1 MIAIRK
7 GIPISDC
14 WKCQFVF
21 LIHGGEVSG
30 VPGCTLCVEGAPC
43 SAFVEEKVGPESTE
57 SRKGQNTSRGSP
69 GGSGLRRGAWKNK
82 GGYPRKPASKNYPKE
97 GLHLAGMSR
106 QENVLGIG
114 MEVLALTRPPPTR
127 VSPTVQEPGST
138 KTVHT
143 PWHDRQNK
151 WSREPSSGVLRRQLW
166 VPCLGKWIQHVLSGA
181 FYPAPFGGGDR
192 EWLRQGE
199 KQQLCISSLWLQ

>member
-114 MEVLALTRPPPTR
+114 MEVLALTRPPPHQSLSHCPGTR
-127 VSPTVQEPGST
+127 VYKDSPHSMTWQAEQMIQRTELRCPPQTALGSMSG
-138 KTVHT
+138 KMD
-143 PWHDRQNK
+143 PACPF
-151 WSREPSSGVLRRQLW
+151 WSLLP
-166 VPCLGKWIQHVLSGA
+166 
-181 FYPAPFGGGDR
+181 
-192 EWLRQGE
+192 
-199 KQQLCISSLWLQ
+199 SSLWWRRQRMTQTGRKTAALH